1 MNAMKVL
8 LLKLIMISFIF
19 INQLKDQKKI
29 CESCVEIR
37 YRRSSSHLPKSTIT
51 MASFS
56 VSYTKEYNTR
66 RYISARKGISLYEDW
81 LRRGCPSK
89 AAFTYAGQPMD
100 NAYTALIY
108 DPFLN
113 ALYIKIWYGHW
124 IMTAIPIIEVHST
137 SKQLSVKAA
146 SCKAVCGWPVT
157 RKTPI
162 GIGGARFLR
171 RSLNHVSF
179 LGILSKVT
187 KEFFGREWSF
197 KYIRRGTLYDKKI
210 ADEMHDWY
218 VALFLAY
225 GIYNVTTAFYDTT
238 KDAAATLIQAAF
250 RGWKTRM
257 KYRYNPYNRLG
268 KYVAL
273 KSAGFI

>member
-1 MNAMKVL
+1 MSPAWRSY
-8 LLKLIMISFIF
+8 IHHCS
-19 INQLKDQKKI
+19 
-29 CESCVEIR
+29 VE
-37 YRRSSSHLPKSTIT
+37 IT

-56 VSYTKEYNTR
+56 VSYTKDYNTR
-66 RYISARKGISLYEDW
+66 RYISASKGISPYEDW

-89 AAFTYAGQPMD
+89 AAFKYED
-100 NAYTALIY
+100 ENRVNAYNACALIY
-108 DPFLN
+108 DPSLN

-124 IMTAIPIIEVHST
+124 IMTATAIIEVHST

-179 LGILSKVT
+179 LGILSTVA

-197 KYIRRGTLYDKKI
+197 KYIRRGTLDDKKI
-210 ADEMHDWY
+210 ADTMHDWY
-218 VALFLAY
+218 DALFLAY
-225 GIYNVTTAFYDTT
+225 CIYGATTAIYDTT
-238 KDAAATLIQAAF
+238 KDAQTLAAATLIQATF

-257 KYRYNPYNRLG
+257 KYRFNPYNRLG